1 VPGASLVEMTYE
13 GLGASAGAIISQ
25 TTTNSQSA
33 NVGVMLSGF
42 SYHEVRDAGPS
53 PLDRFHH
60 LEQILNWLGNWVTA
74 VPVVSPTTLTNR
86 LGQNYPNPFNP
97 VTTIAY
103 QLKEPGRVTLNIYNV
118 AGQLVRTLV
127 DANREAGINY
137 EARWDGTTR
146 SGERVASGVY
156 FYRLVAKDFVKT
168 RKMVLLK

>member
-1 VPGASLVEMTYE
+1 
-13 GLGASAGAIISQ
+13 
-25 TTTNSQSA
+25 
-33 NVGVMLSGF
+33 
-42 SYHEVRDAGPS
+42 
-53 PLDRFHH
+53 
-60 LEQILNWLGNWVTA
+60 
-74 VPVVSPTTLTNR
+74 
-86 LGQNYPNPFNP
+86 